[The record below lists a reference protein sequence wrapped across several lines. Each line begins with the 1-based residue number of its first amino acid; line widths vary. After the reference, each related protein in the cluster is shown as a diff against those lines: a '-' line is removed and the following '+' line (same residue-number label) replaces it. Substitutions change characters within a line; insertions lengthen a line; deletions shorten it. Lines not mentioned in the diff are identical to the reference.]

1 MMNLRFKK
9 LFADIN
15 SLAVL
20 LAKELVIDWVKRP
33 VTLFLLFWNA
43 FYHSVEA
50 HVHRLWSVGNTSG
63 GLGDQV
69 DSAFHWLAYKPEHS
83 FAEANSA
90 SLQAALFSSLQWLDD
105 DASNRAKHFRK

>member
-20 LAKELVIDWVKRP
+20 LTKELVIDWVKGP

-43 FYHSVEA
+43 LHHSVET

-69 DSAFHWLAYKPEHS
+69 DSAFHWLTYKPEHS
-83 FAEANSA
+83 FAKTNSA
-90 SLQAALFSSLQWLDD
+90 SLKAALFSSL
-105 DASNRAKHFRK
+105 